1 MATRGVVPFGE
12 QSWEQEADGVRALV
26 CQVDGA
32 RWAIV
37 EYAPG
42 SGRPEFCEVGHE
54 GYVISGEIEYEFESG
69 GKIVA
74 KAGEGFVLPDRRPA
88 PRLQSRDG
96 AGPAARDRR
105 AVSRLRVAVD
115 VGGTF
120 TDICVL
126 DEDSGAIDGR
136 QGALDAADPIDAR
149 DRRRRRRPAS
159 TCATSRSSRTARR
172 SRRTR

>member
-74 KAGEGFVLPDRRPA
+74 KAGEGFVLPTDDMHRGFNHGTEPA
-88 PRLQSRDG
+88 RLLVIDELVTLACESPSTS
-96 AGPAARDRR
+96 AGRSPTSACSTRTRG
-105 AVSRLRVAVD
+105 VMSVAKVPS
-115 VGGTF
+115 TP
-120 TDICVL
+120 
-126 DEDSGAIDGR
+126 
-136 QGALDAADPIDAR
+136 ADPIDAVIDGVR
-149 DRRRRRRPAS
+149 TAPPRS
-159 TCATSRSSRTARR
+159 TCAT
-172 SRRTR
+172 